1 MTGLVRPAA
10 SLHFSAID
18 VNVGL
23 RLLTD
28 LPAHLH
34 RPISPAHA
42 RAVIGRRL
50 ARQREHFLRRV
61 QCMLTPG
68 PGASSVYRQ
77 LFDWAGCEYGDVERM
92 VLQDGLESALR
103 WLLRAGIYLTVEEMK
118 GHRPVIRGSR
128 SVAMSQDSLINP
140 ESKPGVLS
148 QSSGSRGSGTPLL
161 YDLDFAREC
170 AMDLCAYLSARG
182 GDEWRRAA
190 WVSPGTSALFSILT
204 MSISSFEAH
213 RWFSQVHDR
222 DPGLP
227 ARYRWSSA
235 AIVLASRVV
244 GRPIPNPEHVS
255 MRDPT
260 PIARWL
266 AETRRKGRTPF
277 LHCFASAAVAICEA
291 ADAIGADISG
301 SEFLVSG
308 EPFTPMRQQATRSAG
323 VRAFPRYSC
332 TGVGHVAYGCEAGIQ
347 PDDLHLLSDLNV
359 VVQSADATG
368 PAPLYYTSLSPH
380 AALTLLNVSVG
391 DTAVISRRSC
401 GCPLESI
408 GWDTHLHTIRSDEKL
423 TAGGSSLLDVDI
435 VRILER
441 DLPAQFGGSAVDYQL
456 VDDETVDGQPL
467 IRLLV
472 APNVGDVD
480 ESEIERAFSKAIASA
495 GGAEHIMM
503 KIWEAGRTLRVERRS
518 PYMTSGGKMHH
529 VHRPSHS
536 AV

>member
-1 MTGLVRPAA
+1 MTWFVPRTV
-10 SLHFSAID
+10 SLPVSAFD
-18 VNVGL
+18 VSVGL

-28 LPAHLH
+28 LPAHLRH
-34 RPISPAHA
+34 PVSPSHA
-42 RAVIGRRL
+42 RAVISNRL
-50 ARQREHFLRRV
+50 ARRSEHFLRRV
-61 QCMLTPG
+61 QSMLTPG
-68 PGASSVYRQ
+68 PKASQVYRQ
-77 LFDWAGCEYGDVERM
+77 LFDSAGCQYGDVERM
-92 VLQDGLESALR
+92 VLNDGLESTLR

-118 GHRPVIRGSR
+118 GHRPVIRGNR
-128 SVAMSQDSLINP
+128 SLAMSQDSLINP
-140 ESKPGVLS
+140 WSKPGVLS
-148 QSSGSRGSGTPLL
+148 QSSGSRGSGSPLI
-161 YDLDFAREC
+161 YDLDFARES

-182 GDEWRRAA
+182 GGPWRRAA

-204 MSISSFEAH
+204 MSMSSFEAH
-213 RWFSQVHDR
+213 RWFSQVHER

-235 AIVLASRVV
+235 AIVLASRLV

-255 MRDPT
+255 MRDPI

-266 AETRRKGRTPF
+266 AETRRKGATPF

-291 ADAIGADISG
+291 AGAIGADISG

-347 PDDLHLLSDLNV
+347 PDDVHLLSDLNV
-359 VVQSADATG
+359 VVHPEDSTG
-368 PAPLYYTSLSPH
+368 PAPLFYTSLSPH

-391 DTAVISRRSC
+391 DTAVLSRRSC

-441 DLPAQFGGSAVDYQL
+441 DLPSRFGGSALDYQL
-456 VDDETVDGQPL
+456 VDDETADGQPL

-472 APNVGDVD
+472 APNVGNVD
-480 ESEIERAFSKAIASA
+480 ESEIERTFRNAIASA
-495 GGAEHIMM
+495 GGAEQIMM
-503 KIWEAGRTLRVERRS
+503 KIWEAGRTVRVERRA
-518 PYMTSGGKMHH
+518 PYMTPGGKMHY
-529 VHRPSHS
+529 VHRPNQP
-536 AV
+536 AP